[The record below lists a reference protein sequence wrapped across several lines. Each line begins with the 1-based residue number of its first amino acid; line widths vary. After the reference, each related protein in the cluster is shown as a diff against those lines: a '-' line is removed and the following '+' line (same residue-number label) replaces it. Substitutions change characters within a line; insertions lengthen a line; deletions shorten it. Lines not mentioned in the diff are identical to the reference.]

1 MIFLPRERGIA
12 MSSNPTNK
20 KLAEKIKYLEL
31 KLAAYEK
38 GATPQPISEEFRRLA
53 NRSRD
58 MIYRYDLTTH
68 RFLFVNKTAFEFYGI
83 DAEGGREV
91 TTKSVLLSIH
101 PEDRDKVKKAQKE
114 SLAPGNT
121 GGEMEY
127 RQIRPDGSLHWMHD
141 RWIIITDETGN
152 PVTIEGIVR
161 DITERNRLVEEM
173 REMSFRD
180 QMTEL
185 YNRRGFTTLT
195 EQQLKAANRAKR
207 PMRLTF
213 IDLDGLKWI
222 NDTLGHEE
230 GDKALVDTA
239 NVLRQT
245 FRESD
250 IIARTGGDEFAVL
263 SIDATDVNPE
273 AFSKR
278 LQQSIDEYNKKES
291 RPYKLA
297 LSWGTAVYDP
307 ESPMS
312 LDKLMSSA
320 DERMYAQKKA
330 KSIRRI

>member
-1 MIFLPRERGIA
+1 YAFRKEILWNGERQFQVIY
-12 MSSNPTNK
+12 NDITDRK
-20 KLAEKIKYLEL
+20 R
-31 KLAAYEK
+31 
-38 GATPQPISEEFRRLA
+38 ISEEFQRLA

-58 MIYRYDLTTH
+58 IIYRYDLTTR
-68 RFLFVNKTAFEFYGI
+68 RFVFVNNTYREFYGM
-83 DAEGGREV
+83 DVEGGREV
-91 TTKSVLLSIH
+91 TTKSVLLSLH
-101 PEDRDKVKKAQKE
+101 PEDRDKVKKARDE
-114 SLAPGNT
+114 SLAPGST
-121 GGEMEY
+121 GGEVEY

-141 RWIIITDETGN
+141 RWSVITDETGN
-152 PVTIEGIVR
+152 PVILEGIIR
-161 DITERNRLVEEM
+161 DNTEHKRLEEEM

-180 QMTEL
+180 QLTEL
-185 YNRRGFTTLT
+185 YNRRGFITLT
-195 EQQLKAANRAKR
+195 EQQLKAANRAQR

-213 IDLDGLKWI
+213 IDYDDLKWI

-250 IIARTGGDEFAVL
+250 IVARIGGDEFAVL
-263 SIDATDVNPE
+263 SIDATDMNPE

-278 LQQSIDEYNKKES
+278 LQQRIDEYNEKES

-297 LSWGTAVYDP
+297 MSWGTAIYDP

-320 DERMYAQKKA
+320 DDLMYAQKKS
-330 KSIRRI
+330 KSSRRV

>member
-1 MIFLPRERGIA
+1 MIFLPHERGIA
-12 MSSNPTNK
+12 MSSNPANK
-20 KLAEKIKYLEL
+20 KLAAKIKDLEL

-38 GATPQPISEEFRRLA
+38 GAAPQLISEEFRRLA

-58 MIYRYDLTTH
+58 MIWRYDLTT
-68 RFLFVNKTAFEFYGI
+68 RQFLFVNNTFLEFYGL

-91 TTKSVLLSIH
+91 TTQSVLISIY

-114 SLAPGNT
+114 SFAPGST
-121 GGEMEY
+121 GGEVEY
-127 RQIRPDGSLHWMHD
+127 RLIRPDGSLHWMHD
-141 RWIIITDETGN
+141 RWIVIRDEAGN
-152 PVTIEGIVR
+152 PVTLEGSVR
-161 DITERNRLVEEM
+161 DITDHKRLEEEI

-180 QMTEL
+180 QLTEL

-207 PMRLTF
+207 PIRLTF
-213 IDLDGLKWI
+213 IDCDGLKRI

-245 FRESD
+245 FRGSD
-250 IIARTGGDEFAVL
+250 IIARLGGDEFAVL
-263 SIDATDVNPE
+263 SIDATDMNSE

-278 LQQSIDEYNKKES
+278 LQQSIDEYNEKEF

-297 LSWGTAVYDP
+297 LSWGTATYDP

-312 LDKLMSSA
+312 LDELMSSA
-320 DERMYAQKKA
+320 DELMYAQKKS
-330 KSIRRI
+330 KSSRRV